1 MHKRR
6 RRACAFWKSFKAEK
20 LGTLDDILKEAG
32 YQRGTDGKWKSP
44 RIVATE
50 VLSLSA

>member
-1 MHKRR
+1 M
-6 RRACAFWKSFKAEK
+6 

-32 YQRGTDGKWKSP
+32 YQGGTDGTWKSP

-50 VLSLSA
+50 VMLLTA